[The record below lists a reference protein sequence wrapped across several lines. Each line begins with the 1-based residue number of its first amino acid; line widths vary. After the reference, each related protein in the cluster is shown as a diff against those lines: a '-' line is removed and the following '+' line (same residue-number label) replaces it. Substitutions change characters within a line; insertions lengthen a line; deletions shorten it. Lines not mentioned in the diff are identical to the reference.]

1 MLCKAVFKCLR
12 ETIEEVVDL
21 DDVWVVLALGL
32 VEDTFKFGE
41 VRVYTVSSL
50 FNIHQ
55 LRSSFTSL
63 VRVEVNTRE
72 LIENSLIALN
82 SRFLC
87 LCELGKNHSLN
98 SSFKVEVYVVELCHI
113 TSNSLSVHQQLCL
126 DAQQLCVKFVYL
138 AVKFFWVRERRF
150 RT

>member
-1 MLCKAVFKCLR
+1 M
-12 ETIEEVVDL
+12 
-21 DDVWVVLALGL
+21 ALGL

-41 VRVYTVSSL
+41 VHVYTVSSL
-50 FNIHQ
+50 FNINQ

-82 SRFLC
+82 SSFLC
-87 LCELGKNHSLN
+87 LYELGKNYSLN
-98 SSFKVEVYVVELCHI
+98 SSFKVEVYVVELCYI

-126 DAQQLCVKFVYL
+126 DARPLCVKFVYL
-138 AVKFFWVRERRF
+138 AVKFFWVGERRF